1 MNVSQKCQ
9 YALRAIFELAKRS
22 GDKPTP
28 VPEIAAIQA
37 IPPRFLEIILN
48 QLKGAGIVESKRGSA
63 GGYRLALSP
72 QTVTVGDI
80 LRRLQGASDP
90 VGCGSAHGGED
101 CRFSGDCVF
110 LPMWERAW
118 QAMWTVYDD
127 TTLQDL
133 VDDAQRRQERYV
145 PSYSI

>member
-1 MNVSQKCQ
+1 MRIPQKWQ
-9 YALRAIFELAKRS
+9 YALRATFELAARDTRDAVKVA
-22 GDKPTP
+22 D
-28 VPEIAAIQA
+28 IADAQA